1 MADYAAYEL
10 SSPAPP
16 VLIQLDAVA
25 RRVTMQGVPANTI
38 H

>member
-25 RRVTMQGVPANTI
+25 RRVMVQRVPAKTI